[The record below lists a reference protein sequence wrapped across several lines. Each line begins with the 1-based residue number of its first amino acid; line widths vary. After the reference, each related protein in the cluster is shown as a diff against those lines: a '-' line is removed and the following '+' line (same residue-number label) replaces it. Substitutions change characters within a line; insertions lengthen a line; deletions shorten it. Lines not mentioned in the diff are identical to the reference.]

1 MYKSILSQ
9 WSSGDVHKLDIE
21 FGRFFAK
28 LVGFGRDPLATTQQ
42 IIRMHEALID
52 ASRAAKDKGFLKE
65 DNWEYIKDMHFIGG
79 HQVEFYKIKPLV
91 CALIIIIDKR
101 LPEQDHDF
109 EKQEVKLVR
118 TGVTSGLS
126 QPVTFDGLTV
136 LDKISE
142 DEVVTTL
149 PEAVRFV
156 MALDR
161 REEALLEKRDEGFW
175 IIGWVFRRCN

>member
-1 MYKSILSQ
+1 
-9 WSSGDVHKLDIE
+9 
-21 FGRFFAK
+21 
-28 LVGFGRDPLATTQQ
+28 
-42 IIRMHEALID
+42 
-52 ASRAAKDKGFLKE
+52 
-65 DNWEYIKDMHFIGG
+65 
-79 HQVEFYKIKPLV
+79 
-91 CALIIIIDKR
+91 
-101 LPEQDHDF
+101 
-109 EKQEVKLVR
+109 LVR

-161 REEALLEKRDEGFW
+161 REEALLEKRDEDSGSSVGSSEGA
-175 IIGWVFRRCN
+175 IEEVL